1 MNSQILITTNTG
13 LKWRCVKFI
22 LLIRPLS
29 WKDQESEKQQKTVD
43 CPGMPV
49 VKIFNGEK

>member
-1 MNSQILITTNTG
+1 MNSQILITNTG

-43 CPGMPV
+43 KSGMPV
-49 VKIFNGEK
+49 VIFNGEK